1 MYTRA
6 KRIVTRTK
14 CMKKVI
20 KNKEKNN
27 LNFGTLCS
35 WENIKCLKILVDM
48 MLAENSK
55 CLNIQA
61 ILTNTCENRSKYDTE
76 SIHQLRS
83 HGRES
88 A

>member
-1 MYTRA
+1 M
-6 KRIVTRTK
+6 
-14 CMKKVI
+14 
-20 KNKEKNN
+20 
-27 LNFGTLCS
+27 
-35 WENIKCLKILVDM
+35 KILVDM

-61 ILTNTCENRSKYDTE
+61 ILTNTCENRSRYDTE